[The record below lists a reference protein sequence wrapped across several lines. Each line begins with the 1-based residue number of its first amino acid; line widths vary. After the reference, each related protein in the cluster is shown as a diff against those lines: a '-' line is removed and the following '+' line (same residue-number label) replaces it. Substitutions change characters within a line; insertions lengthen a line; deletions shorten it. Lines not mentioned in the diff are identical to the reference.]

1 MRNSYRARVLQIAL
15 TALWLAASFMLATPA
30 SGQGHYYLK
39 NGDRVVFYGDS
50 ITDQMLYT
58 GFVETYTLT
67 RFPRLNVTF
76 VHSGWG
82 GDRVTG
88 GGGGPIDTRLSRD
101 VFAYKPTVM
110 TIMLG
115 MNDAGYRAFDDGL
128 FKTYTTGYE
137 HIIDSVK
144 KELPGIRITV
154 IEPSPFDDATRPATF
169 EGGYNAVLLRYAQFV
184 KDLGERDGLAVA
196 DANTGFVAALQKAN
210 SADPETAKKI
220 IPDRVHPA
228 AGGALLLAEGLLKA
242 WNAPAMVTHVEIDA
256 NDQHVARAEGTKVT
270 GLEAKNGLAWSQL
283 DDALPMPLDMKD
295 AVLVLAVRSSDVE
308 QALDEEPLKVT
319 GLTAARY
326 TLKID
331 GEEAGT
337 FTKEQLAEG
346 INLAMLPT
354 PMARQ
359 AAAVH
364 ALTGKRTRVHWAR
377 WRTLQVP
384 LDDDHFTGMQ
394 AALDA
399 LDRLDR
405 EIAARQRS
413 AAQPKSHHYE
423 LIPQ

>member
-1 MRNSYRARVLQIAL
+1 MRNNHRAKLLQLAL
-15 TALWLAASFMLATPA
+15 VILLLAASLLLAAPA
-30 SGQGHYYLK
+30 NGQSNYYLK

-67 RFPRLNVTF
+67 RFPQLHVTF

-88 GGGGPIDTRLSRD
+88 GGGGPIDVRLRRD

-115 MNDAGYRAFDDGL
+115 MNDAGYQAFNEGL

-137 HIIDSVK
+137 HIVDSVK

-154 IEPSPFDDATRPATF
+154 IEPSPFDDVTHPPSF
-169 EGGYNAVLLRYAQFV
+169 EGGYNAVLVRYAQFV
-184 KDLGERDGLAVA
+184 KELGERDGLAVA
-196 DANTGFVAALQKAN
+196 DANTAFVATLEKAN
-210 SADPETAKKI
+210 RTDPETAKRI

-242 WNAPAMVTHVEIDA
+242 WNAPATVTDVVIDA
-256 NDQHVARAEGTKVT
+256 NDQHVVRAQGTKVT
-270 GLEAKNGLAWSQL
+270 GLDANNGLAWSQL
-283 DDALPMPLDMKD
+283 DESLPMPLDMKD
-295 AVLVLAVRSSDVE
+295 PVLALAVRSSDFE

-319 GLTAARY
+319 GLTAERY
-326 TLKID
+326 ALKID
-331 GEEAGT
+331 GEEVGT
-337 FTKEQLAEG
+337 FTKEQLAER
-346 INLAMLPT
+346 INLALLPT
-354 PMARQ
+354 PMAKQ
-359 AAAVH
+359 AASVH
-364 ALTGKRTRVHWAR
+364 ALTGKRTQIHWAR
-377 WRTLQVP
+377 WRMLQVP
-384 LDDDHFTGMQ
+384 LADDHFAREQ

-413 AAQPKSHHYE
+413 AAQPKSPHFEH
-423 LIPQ
+423 LPQ

>member
-1 MRNSYRARVLQIAL
+1 MRLAL
-15 TALWLAASFMLATPA
+15 AALLLAASLLLAAPA
-30 SGQGHYYLK
+30 NGQSNYYLK

-88 GGGGPIDTRLSRD
+88 GGGGPIDLRLRRD
-101 VFAYKPTVM
+101 VFAHKPTVM

-115 MNDAGYRAFDDGL
+115 MNDAGYKAFDEGL
-128 FKTYTTGYE
+128 YKTYTTGYE

-154 IEPSPFDDATRPATF
+154 IEASPFDDVTHPPSF
-169 EGGYNAVLLRYAQFV
+169 EGGYNAVLVRYAQFA
-184 KDLGERDGLAVA
+184 KELGERDGLAVA
-196 DANTGFVAALQKAN
+196 DANTAFVEALQKAN
-210 SADPETAKKI
+210 RTDPETAKRI

-228 AGGALLLAEGLLKA
+228 VGGALLLAEGLLKA
-242 WNAPAMVTHVEIDA
+242 WNAPATVTAVEIDA
-256 NDQHVARAEGTKVT
+256 AGKRVVSAENSKVT
-270 GLEAKNGLAWSQL
+270 GLEAANGLAWSQL
-283 DDALPMPLDMKD
+283 DVTLPMPLDLKD
-295 AVLVLAVRSSDVE
+295 PVLALAVRSSDIE

-319 GLTAARY
+319 GLAAARY

-331 GEEAGT
+331 GEEVGT

-346 INLAMLPT
+346 INLALLPT
-354 PMARQ
+354 PMAKQ
-359 AAAVH
+359 AASVH
-364 ALTGKRTRVHWAR
+364 ALTGKRTQVHWAR
-377 WRTLQVP
+377 WRMLQVP
-384 LDDDHFTGMQ
+384 LADDHFAREQ

-405 EIAARQRS
+405 EIAARQHS